1 MGNLISDVKSSQLF
15 LAVGTAYLLIFFVEI
30 HQAVVT
36 QQVNKSTPE
45 FRRGRAKASGEV
57 NCRC

>member
-1 MGNLISDVKSSQLF
+1 MDNLISDIKSFQLF
-15 LAVGTAYLLIFFVEI
+15 LAVGTAYLLIYFIGI

-45 FRRGRAKASGEV
+45 F
-57 NCRC
+57 